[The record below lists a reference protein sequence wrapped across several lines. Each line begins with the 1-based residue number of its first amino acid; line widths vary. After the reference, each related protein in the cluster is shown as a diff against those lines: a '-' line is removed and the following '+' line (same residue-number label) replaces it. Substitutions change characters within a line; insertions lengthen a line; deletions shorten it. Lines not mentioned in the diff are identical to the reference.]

1 MGLLRKLFKTITTNQ
16 SSLMVPAEQGF
27 VISDRVKASFAEPA
41 KKARRGLIRNQSNNR
56 IKK

>member
-1 MGLLRKLFKTITTNQ
+1 
-16 SSLMVPAEQGF
+16 MVPAEQGF